1 MTPTSR
7 AVLCSGG
14 LDSAI
19 LLALSLQTHSE
30 VTPLF
35 VRSHLHWELNEIS
48 ALHRFLAAI
57 AGPNLKPLVVLEMP
71 VNDLYGSHWSL
82 TGAAVPSA
90 TSPDDAVY
98 LPGRNVLL
106 ISKSLIWCHLN
117 GVAALAL
124 GVLKGNPFPDASPG
138 FFRSFAD
145 AVNRSVG
152 GSVSIET
159 PFADLTKVEILRRGQ
174 KFPLEL
180 TWSCIAPK
188 GGVHCGRCNKCA
200 ERRRAFAAAGMSD
213 PTDYH
218 NV

>member
-1 MTPTSR
+1 MTPTSL

-19 LLALSLQTHSE
+19 LLALSVQSHSD

-35 VRSHLHWELNEIS
+35 VRSQLHWERHELAS
-48 ALHRFLAAI
+48 LHRFVAAI
-57 AGPNLKPLVVLEMP
+57 AAPNLKPLVVLDMP
-71 VNDLYGSHWSL
+71 VTDLYRSHWSL
-82 TGAAVPSA
+82 TGAAVPGA

-124 GVLKGNPFPDASPG
+124 GVLKGNPFPDASPD

-152 GSVSIET
+152 GAVRIET
-159 PFADLTKVEILRRGQ
+159 PFADLTKVEVLRRGRE
-174 KFPLEL
+174 FPLEL

-188 GGVHCGRCNKCA
+188 DSAHCGRCNKCA
-200 ERRRAFAAAGMSD
+200 ERQRAFAAAGMSD
-213 PTDYH
+213 PTNYD